1 MTGVQTCALPI
12 SDTNNSCIFIS
23 TSSIN
28 VVPIDSVAA
37 AGKNPYKISKQTNS
51 SANEFLLA
59 SYRFSYQLA
68 MQSQFIATIGKSA
81 LTVQQ
86 LPVHENDA

>member
-1 MTGVQTCALPI
+1 MPI
-12 SDTNNSCIFIS
+12 RIEVFEFIAFSLVFNFSDTKRTPPVNKSK
-23 TSSIN
+23 IN
-28 VVPIDSVAA
+28 T
-37 AGKNPYKISKQTNS
+37 KISKQTNS